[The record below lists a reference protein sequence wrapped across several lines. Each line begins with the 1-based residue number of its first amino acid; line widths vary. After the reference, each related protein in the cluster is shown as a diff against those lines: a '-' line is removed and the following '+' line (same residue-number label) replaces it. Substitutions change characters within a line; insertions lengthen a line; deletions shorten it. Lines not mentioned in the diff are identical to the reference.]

1 MWYCST
7 QECEGKEMF
16 YTGKGTR
23 TRVYSSKWEWLVAN
37 VYLALHILGETE
49 LRVTVK
55 VDHGLCQARQSQHL
69 GR

>member
-1 MWYCST
+1 
-7 QECEGKEMF
+7 MF

-23 TRVYSSKWEWLVAN
+23 TRVYSTKWERLVAN
-37 VYLALHILGETE
+37 VYLALHILAETE